1 MSNGTRDAEKGV
13 NSRCFL
19 WFGSSITN
27 MDPEEVIS
35 FLRSLSSDHMPHV
48 DDKIL
53 IGIDLCGD
61 VDKIKASYGENFPI
75 REQFMRNAIQ
85 NTGEIL
91 GGDARG
97 ILDGHAER
105 WEYVA
110 RWDSASRR
118 HMVSVASLFEIL
130 LTDNSSDLFDPKKI

>member
-1 MSNGTRDAEKGV
+1 
-13 NSRCFL
+13 
-19 WFGSSITN
+19 
-27 MDPEEVIS
+27 MDPEEVIF
-35 FLRSLSSDHMPHV
+35 FLRSLSSDHMPHK

-91 GGDARG
+91 GGDASG

-130 LTDNSSDLFDPKKI
+130 LTDNSSDLFDPKEI